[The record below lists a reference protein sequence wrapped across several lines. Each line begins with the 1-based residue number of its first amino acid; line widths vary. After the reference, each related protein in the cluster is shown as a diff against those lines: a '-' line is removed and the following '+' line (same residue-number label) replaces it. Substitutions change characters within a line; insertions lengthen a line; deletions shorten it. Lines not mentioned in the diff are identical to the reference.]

1 MANTFITNTSKFK
14 PFSFQEMLQPY
25 QIYTDAYNKA
35 DEELNTLL
43 EDAATKGFNFA
54 PQDTAEAA
62 AYNTIIDRI
71 KTASDQLASGLNPQ
85 LSKEINQ
92 LNKDYRKVM
101 LPIQQQLN
109 KRAELAAE
117 QRELLAKNPNL
128 RFTKDYSTESL
139 KNITGSSTYNIID
152 LDDLYKTTAQE
163 FSSKTSTLYRDNI
176 EPTPIEGTDY
186 YNVTTGFGYTPEEFV
201 EGLTNKSSD
210 IYKFYK
216 KKADT
221 IDSRSDINDSIK
233 EEMKAAVLK
242 GMEASSGTFK
252 TSQVRGTLS
261 TDSSGLENKPMKLLN
276 KDTEGNEYYLQGT
289 SVWKKD
295 TSGVWNKQGTS
306 SDGSNNPTN
315 PDNPANPSNNSS
327 GKVVLKPNQ
336 KLIGKSVFTDINS
349 GNTYTNFKAFKK
361 EMKEKFGNRTVSQI
375 PISNLPVKGVAIYYD
390 DFDPT
395 HPMARWMEKYA
406 GKDAVYEY
414 TFYYDLDDGDIFAIQ
429 GKQVKPTK
437 VSTANETSVS
447 STQNPTETSTESND
461 NTEDNNDNVGL

>member
-1 MANTFITNTSKFK
+1 MANTFITNTSKFR

-176 EPTPIEGTDY
+176 NPTPIEGTDY

-201 EGLTNKSSD
+201 EGLTNKNSD
-210 IYKFYK
+210 VYKFYK
-216 KKADT
+216 KKADA
-221 IDSRSDINDSIK
+221 IDNRTDINDSIK

-242 GMEASSGTFK
+242 GMEASSGIFK
-252 TSQVRGTLS
+252 ISQV
-261 TDSSGLENKPMKLLN
+261 K
-276 KDTEGNEYYLQGT
+276 
-289 SVWKKD
+289 
-295 TSGVWNKQGTS
+295 GTS
-306 SDGSNNPTN
+306 SDENTSKMIKLADNLYELSGALYQYDEDDNLYKIGEKPKGKTSSSGTSSSGNGSSSKQRIGRPNNPIEIKFNRKGEVKTTSVTE
-315 PDNPANPSNNSS
+315 PTTVGQSKRYDEFDSNIQQEID
-327 GKVVLKPNQ
+327 KY
-336 KLIGKSVFTDINS
+336 IGED
-349 GNTYTNFKAFKK
+349 
-361 EMKEKFGNRTVSQI
+361 
-375 PISNLPVKGVAIYYD
+375 
-390 DFDPT
+390 
-395 HPMARWMEKYA
+395 
-406 GKDAVYEY
+406 
-414 TFYYDLDDGDIFAIQ
+414 
-429 GKQVKPTK
+429 
-437 VSTANETSVS
+437 ETSNYNYYINGK
-447 STQNPTETSTESND
+447 TLTIIPKTITITEPESIDTELS
-461 NTEDNNDNVGL
+461 

>member
-1 MANTFITNTSKFK
+1 MANTFITNTSKFR

-35 DEELNTLL
+35 DEELNALL

-176 EPTPIEGTDY
+176 DPTPIEGTDY

-216 KKADT
+216 KKADA

-233 EEMKAAVLK
+233 KEMKAAVLK

-252 TSQVRGTLS
+252 TSQV
-261 TDSSGLENKPMKLLN
+261 K
-276 KDTEGNEYYLQGT
+276 
-289 SVWKKD
+289 
-295 TSGVWNKQGTS
+295 GTS
-306 SDGSNNPTN
+306 SDENTSKMIKLADNLYELSGALYQYDKDGNLYKIGEKPKGKTSSSGAPSSGSGSSSKQRIGRPNNPIEIKFNRKGEVKTTSVTE
-315 PDNPANPSNNSS
+315 PTSVGQSKRYDEFDSNIQQEID
-327 GKVVLKPNQ
+327 KY
-336 KLIGKSVFTDINS
+336 IGED
-349 GNTYTNFKAFKK
+349 
-361 EMKEKFGNRTVSQI
+361 
-375 PISNLPVKGVAIYYD
+375 
-390 DFDPT
+390 
-395 HPMARWMEKYA
+395 
-406 GKDAVYEY
+406 
-414 TFYYDLDDGDIFAIQ
+414 
-429 GKQVKPTK
+429 
-437 VSTANETSVS
+437 ETSNYNYYIDGK
-447 STQNPTETSTESND
+447 TLTIIPKTITITEPESIDTELS
-461 NTEDNNDNVGL
+461 

>member
-25 QIYTDAYNKA
+25 AIYTDAYNKA

-54 PQDTAEAA
+54 PQDTVEAA

-71 KTASDQLASGLNPQ
+71 KTASDQLADGLNPQ

-176 EPTPIEGTDY
+176 TPTPIEGTDY
-186 YNVTTGFGYTPEEFV
+186 YNVTTGYGYTPEEFV
-201 EGLTNKSSD
+201 EGLSNKNSD

-216 KKADT
+216 KKADA
-221 IDSRSDINDSIK
+221 IDSRTDISNSIK

-252 TSQVRGTLS
+252 TSPVKGTVD
-261 TDSSGLENKPMKLLN
+261 TDNSSLENKPMTLLN

-289 SVWKKD
+289 NVWKKD

-306 SDGSNNPTN
+306 SDD
-315 PDNPANPSNNSS
+315 PDNPSNPSNPSNSSS

-336 KLIGKSVFTDINS
+336 KLIGKSVFTDINR
-349 GNTYTNFKAFKK
+349 GNTYANFRTFKK

-395 HPMARWMEKYA
+395 HPMARWIERYA
-406 GKDAVYEY
+406 GKDAVNEY

-437 VSTANETSVS
+437 VSTANETPS
-447 STQNPTETSTESND
+447 SSSQNPTETPTEPD
-461 NTEDNNDNVGL
+461 VDTEANNDNVGLK

>member
-176 EPTPIEGTDY
+176 NPTPIEGTDY

-210 IYKFYK
+210 VYKFYK
-216 KKADT
+216 KKADA
-221 IDSRSDINDSIK
+221 IDNRTDIKDSIK

-252 TSQVRGTLS
+252 TSQV
-261 TDSSGLENKPMKLLN
+261 K
-276 KDTEGNEYYLQGT
+276 
-289 SVWKKD
+289 
-295 TSGVWNKQGTS
+295 GTS
-306 SDGSNNPTN
+306 SDKNTSKMIKLA
-315 PDNPANPSNNSS
+315 DNLYELSGALYQYDEDGNLYKIGEKPKRKTSSS
-327 GKVVLKPNQ
+327 GASSSGSGSSSKQ
-336 KLIGKSVFTDINS
+336 RIGRPSDPIEIKFNRKGEVKTTSVTEP
-349 GNTYTNFKAFKK
+349 T
-361 EMKEKFGNRTVSQI
+361 TVGQSKRYDEFD
-375 PISNLPVKGVAIYYD
+375 SNIQQEID
-390 DFDPT
+390 
-395 HPMARWMEKYA
+395 KYI
-406 GKDAVYEY
+406 GED
-414 TFYYDLDDGDIFAIQ
+414 
-429 GKQVKPTK
+429 
-437 VSTANETSVS
+437 ETSNYNYYINGK
-447 STQNPTETSTESND
+447 TLTIIPKTITITEPESIDTELS
-461 NTEDNNDNVGL
+461 

>member
-25 QIYTDAYNKA
+25 AIYTDAYNKA

-54 PQDTAEAA
+54 PQDTVESA

-71 KTASDQLASGLNPQ
+71 KSASDQLAGGLNSQ

-92 LNKDYRKVM
+92 LNKDYRKVI

-117 QRELLAKNPNL
+117 QRELLSKNPNL
-128 RFTKDYSTESL
+128 RFTKDYSTASL
-139 KNITGSSTYNIID
+139 KDITGSSTYNIIN

-176 EPTPIEGTDY
+176 DPTPIEGTNY
-186 YNVTTGFGYTPEEFV
+186 YNVTTGYGYTPKEFV
-201 EGLTNKSSD
+201 EGLSNKDSD

-216 KKADT
+216 KKADA
-221 IDSRSDINDSIK
+221 IDNRTDISDSIK

-252 TSQVRGTLS
+252 TSQVKGATD
-261 TDSSGLENKPMKLLN
+261 TDSSTMSPLN
-276 KDTEGNEYYLQGT
+276 KDKEGNEYFLLGT
-289 SVWKKD
+289 NVWKKD
-295 TSGVWNKQGTS
+295 TSGAWNKQGTS
-306 SDGSNNPTN
+306 SDDPNN
-315 PDNPANPSNNSS
+315 PDNPTNPSNNSS

-349 GNTYTNFKAFKK
+349 GNTYANFKTFKK

-395 HPMARWMEKYA
+395 HPMARWMERYA

-437 VSTANETSVS
+437 VSTTNETSS
-447 STQNPTETSTESND
+447 SSSQNTTETSTKSNVD
-461 NTEDNNDNVGL
+461 AEANNDNVGL